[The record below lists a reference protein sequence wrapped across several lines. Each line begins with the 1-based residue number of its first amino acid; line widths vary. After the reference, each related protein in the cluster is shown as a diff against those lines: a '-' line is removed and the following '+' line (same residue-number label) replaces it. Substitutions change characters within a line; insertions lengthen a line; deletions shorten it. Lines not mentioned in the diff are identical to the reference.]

1 MLLVDSGD
9 VIRDNAP
16 FEEGSAERHL
26 DALDIHSF
34 DDCRNIGS
42 GPIFIIASGPSA
54 KNFPIEQ
61 FSHIPMITVN
71 GAISAFLG
79 TAVRPYFYVC
89 SDKKFSTQQPAL
101 FNIAMRLS
109 QRTALWQ
116 EHVEG
121 EYIQPRGEL
130 YFLSKPGKS
139 SLRNYIFRNKDLVRN
154 YSLLSARKN
163 SLGFSKNMSAGFFDA
178 RTVAYVALQ
187 LCYHLG
193 FNEVYLVGV
202 DLDQQSGRFYE
213 HTNSFVSP
221 CDIQRHL
228 QSRILPSLRF
238 MAKKIISKN
247 FKVYNL
253 SRSSCISSDIIPYKD
268 IATIRA
274 R

>member
-1 MLLVDSGD
+1 MFLVDSGD
-9 VIRDNAP
+9 AIG
-16 FEEGSAERHL
+16 EEQCLGERIAARHL
-26 DALDIHSF
+26 DRLNVHNF

-54 KNFPIEQ
+54 KNFPVDH
-61 FSHIPMITVN
+61 FSHIPMITMN
-71 GAISAFLG
+71 GAISAFTS

-89 SDKKFSTQQPAL
+89 SDKNFSTQQPAL
-101 FNIAMRLS
+101 FNMAMRLS
-109 QRTALWQ
+109 QRAALWQ
-116 EHVEG
+116 EHVEL
-121 EYIQPRGEL
+121 EKLQTRGEL

-139 SLRNYIFRNKDLVRN
+139 SLRNYVFRDKDLVR
-154 YSLLSARKN
+154 YHSLLSARKN
-163 SLGFSKNMSAGFFDA
+163 SLGFSKNLHAGFFDA

-213 HTNSFVSP
+213 DSNSLISP

-228 QSRILPSLRF
+228 HSRILPSLRF
-238 MAKKIISKN
+238 MAKKIVGKD

-253 SRSSCISSDIIPYKD
+253 SKSSRIPNDIIPYKD
-268 IATIRA
+268 IATI
-274 R
+274 